1 MERGLRKELTLLDV
15 FCVATGAMISSGL
28 FILPGL
34 AFAKAGP
41 AVIISYAIAGIF
53 CLPTLLSMAE
63 LTTAMPKAG
72 GDYFYIM
79 RGFGPLLGTVAGFS
93 TWFSLSLKGAFALIG
108 MGAYLSIITPLSINV
123 IAFLLCVFF
132 VILNLIGVKEAGRFQ
147 VFLVLGLLA
156 ILLSYVFW
164 GMKTVNP
171 LNFSPFF
178 SKGLGSVFATAS
190 FVFISYG
197 GLTKVAALAEET
209 KNPGRNLPL
218 GMILSLIVTSI
229 FYALVIFVTI
239 GVLNPE
245 SLKETLTPISDG
257 AVVFGG
263 DVLKIIVSIGAFL
276 AFISTA
282 NAGIM
287 TASRYPL
294 GMSRDKLLP
303 AVFQKISSQFK
314 TPHIAI
320 FFTGAFMIF
329 AILFFRLELLI
340 KVASSILILLYI
352 LANLTVILFRE
363 SKILSYRPRF
373 YSPFYPYL
381 QILGVLGGG
390 FLLIEM
396 GTFIVFL
403 TAMFLLLG
411 FIWYK
416 LYAQK
421 RAAQD
426 SALIYVLERLTVK
439 DKELTSE
446 NLLTELKDIV
456 IQREGIIEQK
466 FYKLVEESM
475 VLDIEVP
482 LKLEDFFK
490 QVSDILGKNLH
501 LNPKGL
507 FNNFIEREKESSTV
521 IAKGL
526 AIPHIFVNPQG
537 IDLPVPFKEG
547 SKGRNVDKLVLVRA
561 RAGIIFPKDQLV
573 HIAFV
578 LVGSTG
584 ERVLHLK
591 ILAAIAH
598 VIQSHD
604 FEKRW
609 LEAKGGE
616 ELKHVII
623 LAERKIG

>member
-1 MERGLRKELTLLDV
+1 MERSLKKELTLLDV

-41 AVIISYAIAGIF
+41 AVILSYIIAGLF

-79 RGFGPLLGTVAGFS
+79 RGFGPLLGTLAGFS

-123 IAFLLCVFF
+123 IAFWLCVFF
-132 VILNLIGVKEAGRFQ
+132 VVLNLIGVKEAGRLQ
-147 VFLVLGLLA
+147 VFLVLGLLGV
-156 ILLSYVFW
+156 LLGYVLW
-164 GMKTVNP
+164 GMKNVSP
-171 LNFSPFF
+171 VNFSPFF
-178 SKGLGSVFATAS
+178 SKGLGSMFATAS

-209 KNPGRNLPL
+209 KNPGKNLPL
-218 GMILSLIVTSI
+218 GMILSLVVTSI

-239 GVLNPE
+239 GVLSPE
-245 SLKETLTPISDG
+245 NLQGTLTPISDG
-257 AVVFGG
+257 AGVFGG
-263 DVLKIIVSIGAFL
+263 DVWRIIISIGAFL

-303 AVFQKISSQFK
+303 GAFQKISSKFK
-314 TPHIAI
+314 TPYIAI
-320 FFTGAFMIF
+320 LFTGAFMIL
-329 AILFFRLELLI
+329 AILFFKLELLV

-373 YSPFYPYL
+373 HAPFYPYL
-381 QILGVLGGG
+381 QILGILGGG

-396 GTFIVFL
+396 GTFILFL
-403 TAMFLLLG
+403 TMMFLLIG
-411 FIWYK
+411 IIWYK
-416 LYAQK
+416 VYAQK
-421 RAAQD
+421 RASQD

-439 DKELTSE
+439 DKELVSD

-456 IQREGIIEQK
+456 IQREGIIEEK
-466 FYKLVEESM
+466 FYKLVEKAK
-475 VLDIEVP
+475 VLDIEEP
-482 LKLEDFFK
+482 LRLEDFFK
-490 QVSDILGKNLH
+490 QVSEGLGKSLNL
-501 LNPKGL
+501 KSEEL
-507 FNNFIEREKESSTV
+507 FSAFIEREKESSTV

-526 AIPHIFVNPQG
+526 AIPHIFV
-537 IDLPVPFKEG
+537 K
-547 SKGRNVDKLVLVRA
+547 SKNADKLVLVRA
-561 RAGIIFPKDQLV
+561 RAGIIFPEDQLV

-578 LVGSTG
+578 LVGFSG

-591 ILAAIAH
+591 ILAAIATI
-598 VIQSHD
+598 VQSHD
-604 FEKRW
+604 FEKKW

-616 ELKHVII
+616 ELKHVI
-623 LAERKIG
+623 LLSERKRG

>member
-1 MERGLRKELTLLDV
+1 MERGLKKELTLLDV

-41 AVIISYAIAGIF
+41 AVILSYMIAGIF

-79 RGFGPLLGTVAGFS
+79 RGFGPLLGTLAGFS

-108 MGAYLSIITPLSINV
+108 MGAYLSIITPLPLNV
-123 IAFLLCVFF
+123 IAFWLCIFF
-132 VILNLIGVKEAGRFQ
+132 IGLNLIGVKKAGRFQ
-147 VFLVLGLLA
+147 VFLVLGLLG
-156 ILLSYVFW
+156 ILLCYVFW
-164 GMKTVNP
+164 GMKTVNTM
-171 LNFSPFF
+171 NFSPFF
-178 SKGLGSVFATAS
+178 SKGLGPVFATAS

-218 GMILSLIVTSI
+218 GMILSLIVTSV
-229 FYALVIFVTI
+229 FYAFVIFVTI
-239 GVLNPE
+239 GVLNPDG
-245 SLKETLTPISDG
+245 LKGSLTPISDG
-257 AVVFGG
+257 AGAFGG
-263 DVLKIIVSIGAFL
+263 DVFEIVISIGAFL

-294 GMSRDKLLP
+294 SMSRDKLLP
-303 AVFQKISSQFK
+303 AVFQKISSKFK
-314 TPHIAI
+314 TPYIAI
-320 FFTGAFMIF
+320 FLTGAFMIF
-329 AILFFRLELLI
+329 AILFFKLELLV

-403 TAMFLLLG
+403 TVIFLLLG

-416 LYAQK
+416 TYAQK

-439 DKELTSE
+439 DRELASD

-456 IQREGIIEQK
+456 IQREGIIGEK
-466 FYKLVEESM
+466 FYKLVEEGM
-475 VLDIEVP
+475 VLDIEAP

-501 LNPKGL
+501 LNPEEL
-507 FNNFIEREKESSTV
+507 FNKFIEREKESSTV
-521 IAKGL
+521 IEKGL
-526 AIPHIFVNPQG
+526 AIPHIVVSGKNVN
-537 IDLPVPFKEG
+537 
-547 SKGRNVDKLVLVRA
+547 RLVLVRA
-561 RAGIIFPKDQLV
+561 HAGIIFPEDQLI

-578 LVGSTG
+578 LVGSSG

-591 ILAAIAH
+591 ILAAIAKT
-598 VIQSHD
+598 VQSHD
-604 FEKRW
+604 FEKNW
-609 LEAKGGE
+609 LEAKGEE
-616 ELKHVII
+616 ELKHAIL
-623 LAERKIG
+623 LAERKRG

>member
-1 MERGLRKELTLLDV
+1 MQGNLKKELTLLDV

-41 AVIISYAIAGIF
+41 AVILSYIIAGIF

-79 RGFGPLLGTVAGFS
+79 RGFGPLLGTLAGFS
-93 TWFSLSLKGAFALIG
+93 TWFSLSLKGAFALLG
-108 MGAYLSIITPLSINV
+108 MGVYLSIVTPLSINV
-123 IAFLLCVFF
+123 IAFFLCVFF

-147 VFLVLGLLA
+147 VFLVLGLLGV
-156 ILLSYVFW
+156 LFSYIFL
-164 GMKTVNP
+164 GIKTINP
-171 LNFSPFF
+171 VNFSPFF
-178 SKGLGSVFATAS
+178 SKSLGPVFATAS

-197 GLTKVAALAEET
+197 GLTTVAALAEET

-218 GMILSLIVTSI
+218 GMILSLVVTAI

-245 SLKETLTPISDG
+245 SLKYTFTPISDG
-257 AVVFGG
+257 AGVFGG
-263 DVLKIIVSIGAFL
+263 DVFKIIISIGAFL

-303 AVFQKISSQFK
+303 DVFQKISSKFK
-314 TPHIAI
+314 TPYVAI
-320 FFTGAFMIF
+320 FFTGAFMIL
-329 AILFFRLELLI
+329 AILFFKLELLV

-373 YSPFYPYL
+373 YAPFYPYL
-381 QILGVLGGG
+381 QILGILGGG

-396 GTFIVFL
+396 GSFIVLL
-403 TAMFLLLG
+403 TAVFLLLG

-416 LYAQK
+416 IYAQK
-421 RAAQD
+421 RASQD

-439 DKELTSE
+439 DKELASD

-475 VLDIEVP
+475 VLDIEAP
-482 LKLEDFFK
+482 LKMEDFFN
-490 QVSDILGKNLH
+490 QVSNILSKDLNL
-501 LNPKGL
+501 KSEEL
-507 FNNFIEREKESSTV
+507 FSKFIGREKESSTV

-526 AIPHIFVNPQG
+526 AIPHIFVSG
-537 IDLPVPFKEG
+537 K
-547 SKGRNVDKLVLVRA
+547 NVNRLVLVRA
-561 RAGIIFPKDQLV
+561 QAGIIFPGDQLV

-578 LVGSTG
+578 LVSSSG

-591 ILAAIAH
+591 ILAAIAAI
-598 VIQSHD
+598 VQSHD
-604 FEKRW
+604 FEKKW
-609 LEAKGGE
+609 HGAQGE
-616 ELKHVII
+616 EELRHVIF
-623 LAERKIG
+623 LAERKRG

>member
-1 MERGLRKELTLLDV
+1 MERGLKKELTLLDV

-41 AVIISYAIAGIF
+41 AVILSYVIAGIF

-79 RGFGPLLGTVAGFS
+79 RGFGPLLGTLAGFS
-93 TWFSLSLKGAFALIG
+93 TWFSLSLKGAFALLG
-108 MGAYLSIITPLSINV
+108 MGAYLSIITPLSLNI
-123 IAFLLCVFF
+123 IAFWLCVFF
-132 VILNLIGVKEAGRFQ
+132 IVLNLIGVKEAGRFQ
-147 VFLVLGLLA
+147 VFLVLGLLS
-156 ILLSYVFW
+156 ILLSYVLW
-164 GMKTVNP
+164 GMKAVSSV
-171 LNFSPFF
+171 NFSPFF
-178 SKGLGSVFATAS
+178 SKGLGAMFATAS

-229 FYALVIFVTI
+229 FYALVIFITI

-245 SLKETLTPISDG
+245 SLKGTLTPISDG
-257 AVVFGG
+257 AVAFGG
-263 DVLKIIVSIGAFL
+263 DVLKIIISIGAFL

-303 AVFQKISSQFK
+303 AVFQKISSKFK
-314 TPHIAI
+314 TPYIAI
-320 FFTGAFMIF
+320 LFTGFFMIL
-329 AILFFRLELLI
+329 AILFFRLELLVKI
-340 KVASSILILLYI
+340 ASSILILLYVF
-352 LANLTVILFRE
+352 ANLTVILFRE

-373 YSPFYPYL
+373 HSPLYPYPH
-381 QILGVLGGG
+381 ILGIFGGG

-403 TAMFLLLG
+403 TMVFFLLG

-416 LYAQK
+416 SYAQK
-421 RAAQD
+421 RATQD

-439 DKELTSE
+439 DKELASE

-456 IQREGIIEQK
+456 IQREGIIGDN
-466 FYKLVEESM
+466 FYKLIKESK
-475 VLDIEVP
+475 VFDIKEP
-482 LKLEDFFK
+482 LKMEDLLK
-490 QVSDILGKNLH
+490 EVSDGLSKDLNLASEE
-501 LNPKGL
+501 L
-507 FNNFIEREKESSTV
+507 FSKFIERERESSTV

-526 AIPHIFVNPQG
+526 AIPHIFVK
-537 IDLPVPFKEG
+537 DK
-547 SKGRNVDKLVLVRA
+547 NVDKLVLVRA
-561 RAGIIFPKDQLV
+561 RTGVIFPADQLV
-573 HIAFV
+573 HIAFI
-578 LVGSTG
+578 LVGSIG

-591 ILAAIAH
+591 ILAAIAQ
-598 VIQSHD
+598 ITQNPD
-604 FEKRW
+604 FERKW
-609 LEAKGGE
+609 LEAKDEE
-616 ELKHVII
+616 ELRNVIL
-623 LAERKIG
+623 LAEKRI